1 MILPYRRKCFLLINR
16 AMKVAMVLLITGQA
30 LSAAAPGLPL
40 RGGLWATQRVPENGS
55 EMSEFES
62 MVRDNSLLSGVYVHI
77 GWKELEKESGKL
89 DFGSL
94 DKAVDVLRRAK
105 RKYALGVKPGAETPS
120 FVFQQGAQALQTHV
134 NNPHRATYG
143 ETVAIPVPWDEVY
156 QRQFSR
162 VIEEV
167 GKHYADDPLCVGVV
181 LTCANFMSAE
191 MHLPKTPE
199 DRAKWQSMGDYQ
211 GRLVEVYKKYT
222 DEWARAFPR
231 QQICLH
237 VSQVLDLP
245 VSFFEKIIDYG
256 LGKYPDRFTI
266 QTDQL
271 TGRGEDSGMMSYD
284 LVQKYN
290 KNAHHGFQ
298 SLAGFSHGGERMG
311 SVEMAALNVVH
322 AGGEYWEIWHGDA
335 LDRKTTSSVANAWEE
350 AKKLGYD
357 EYKQKLIAEG
367 RYQDQGGGG
376 HRGKG
381 GGRRRNAVQLP
392 ET

>member
-1 MILPYRRKCFLLINR
+1 
-16 AMKVAMVLLITGQA
+16 
-30 LSAAAPGLPL
+30 
-40 RGGLWATQRVPENGS
+40 
-55 EMSEFES
+55 
-62 MVRDNSLLSGVYVHI
+62 
-77 GWKELEKESGKL
+77 
-89 DFGSL
+89 
-94 DKAVDVLRRAK
+94 
-105 RKYALGVKPGAETPS
+105 
-120 FVFQQGAQALQTHV
+120 
-134 NNPHRATYG
+134 
-143 ETVAIPVPWDEVY
+143 
-156 QRQFSR
+156 
-162 VIEEV
+162 V
-167 GKHYADDPLCVGVV
+167 GKHYADDPLCVGVI